1 VLVGSRRRPARSNEL
16 GSSRGLSGVFAIG
29 VQVATRFCRAFRK
42 AIFSKKTEFGELKKS
57 AAAALAI
64 ASS

>member
-29 VQVATRFCRAFRK
+29 VQVATRFSEHSARQF
-42 AIFSKKTEFGELKKS
+42 FPKKTEHGELKKS